1 VADRVGVFGGYR
13 VTRAC
18 GTSRSSTGWYCSEAL
33 LMLALGVFVAFG
45 TVGCAS
51 KQSRLEPT
59 RIIDD
64 AHSGGNAL
72 AISPDGRIGASG
84 GWGGR
89 IRLWQLPGG
98 APVAAWMTSHG
109 DLSGLMFLPEGN
121 RLLSTGHDGFVR
133 IWDGSGRLLTS
144 FAVGSAVTSFHPG
157 GGSRSV
163 ILGHADGQVSHWS
176 VEGERLG
183 YWALSNRRITAVATD
198 RSGALF
204 AAGDYAGRVW
214 RWPDGHPPERLQSP
228 SSHARSLVFD
238 PIDGKLLGSGWFDLF
253 SWSADGVELQVIPT
267 AHRGIVNHLAF
278 IGDGPYVASISRQ
291 TDSAVL
297 LLDPDTGETLV
308 GFRKHELCG
317 QRLALS
323 PDGRFM
329 ITNSDD
335 ASVRFYTLP
344 DMPSRDSN
352 TP

>member
-1 VADRVGVFGGYR
+1 MSGLKRCLADRIEVQLR
-13 VTRAC
+13 HRA
-18 GTSRSSTGWYCSEAL
+18 EAL
-33 LMLALGVFVAFG
+33 LMLVLGLFVVFA
-45 TVGCAS
+45 TVGCVAT
-51 KQSRLEPT
+51 QPRLEPT

-72 AISPDGRIGASG
+72 AVSADGLTGASG

-89 IRLWQLPGG
+89 IRLWQMPGG
-98 APVAAWMTSHG
+98 APIAAWRTPHG

-133 IWDGSGRLLTS
+133 IWDGSGLLLTS
-144 FAVGSAVTSFHPG
+144 FAVGAAVTSFHPG
-157 GGSRSV
+157 GDLRSV

-183 YWALSNRRITAVATD
+183 HWVLSNRRITAVAAD
-198 RSGALF
+198 RSAALF

-214 RWPDGHPPERLQSP
+214 RWADGQPPEQLQSP
-228 SSHARSLVFD
+228 PSHTRSLVFD
-238 PIDGKLLGSGWFDLF
+238 PIDGGLLGSGWFDLF
-253 SWSADGVELQVIPT
+253 NWSADDVELQVIPT

-308 GFRKHELCG
+308 GFKKHELCG

-329 ITNSDD
+329 ISNSDD

-344 DMPSRDSN
+344 DMPPRDSN
-352 TP
+352 PP